1 MKGLGH
7 SEHGGSSDET
17 GCSSLAPTAVTAAA
31 VNKAANAADTAA
43 ADIRKQVNTTVGNMF
58 AQASSFTGAAGTTF
72 RRVLGDFSEDMD
84 KFVLQKLE
92 ELSAGTRTAATKLFG
107 TDEAGATAIANAGAS
122 PSGGGGVTSGLT

>member
-1 MKGLGH
+1 M
-7 SEHGGSSDET
+7 
-17 GCSSLAPTAVTAAA
+17 APTAVTAAA

-107 TDEAGATAIANAGAS
+107 TDEANATAVANAGAS